1 VTIRTLE
8 PEDSPERREPAL
20 DGTVAG
26 RVPSRPSWTTSSWSP
41 TTPSWPSRRQ
51 SSPGCGCLPAT
62 PVWSSNRPA
71 ALGIAAVLEDRVPF
85 RLHVVTIVCASN
97 VDVDAYHRR
106 VGAAPP
112 TGRPDNCS
120 SGSRETGFTRVSST
134 GHSPRRPATMAMRR
148 RLAKRTATL
157 RDQVGVGN
165 GSN

>member
-1 VTIRTLE
+1 MVADDAVLVVEASIIAGMRMLAGHAGLVVE
-8 PEDSPERREPAL
+8 PS
-20 DGTVAG
+20 
-26 RVPSRPSWTTSSWSP
+26 
-41 TTPSWPSRRQ
+41 
-51 SSPGCGCLPAT
+51 
-62 PVWSSNRPA
+62 A

-134 GHSPRRPATMAMRR
+134 GHQLAEKSPN
-148 RLAKRTATL
+148 TA
-157 RDQVGVGN
+157 N
-165 GSN
+165 